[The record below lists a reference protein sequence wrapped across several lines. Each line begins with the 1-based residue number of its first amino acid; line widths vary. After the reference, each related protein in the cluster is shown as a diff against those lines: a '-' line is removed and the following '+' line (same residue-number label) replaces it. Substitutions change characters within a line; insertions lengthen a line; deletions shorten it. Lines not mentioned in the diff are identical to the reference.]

1 MERLFKVGLD
11 FMLNTALI
19 LVTAITL
26 LVVVTSFIGL
36 YFARLDL
43 DSAKRIIV
51 SEVEKSNQVN
61 LEELEKTLSKEFKPK
76 KLFFAQ
82 SGPIQFAYGDNQ
94 NKGGNLKKSD
104 SGYYG
109 RALELVIYRDIKLG
123 WLKKPIRFSTGVSIS
138 NRGVMQPTKDI
149 EYRVGE
155 EYM

>member
-1 MERLFKVGLD
+1 MERIFKVGLD

-36 YFARLDL
+36 YFIRLDL

-51 SEVEKSNQVN
+51 SEIEKSNQVN
-61 LEELEKTLSKEFKPK
+61 LEELEKKISEEFKPK
-76 KLFFAQ
+76 KIFLAE
-82 SGPIQFAYGDNQ
+82 SGPIKFSYGANQ

-109 RALELVIYRDIKLG
+109 RALELVIYRDIKIG
-123 WLKKPIRFSTGVSIS
+123 WLKDPIRFSTGVSVA
-138 NRGVMQPTKDI
+138 NRNIMEPTKDV